1 MAKSRSHSI
10 ANTNPTPQS
19 VSKDN
24 FNSAHSEQSSMSSSS
39 KKRATVGEIVSKVEP
54 KGRYQIFITE
64 GGKEKPYKDSEGNL
78 QFRTGT
84 QVTDKMVYNPAREGW
99 ESKKQIEKYKRNEI
113 NKKRRYIIRR
123 VK

>member
-10 ANTNPTPQS
+10 ANTNPTPRS

-24 FNSAHSEQSSMSSSS
+24 FNSAHSEQKTTSSSL
-39 KKRATVGEIVSKVEP
+39 KKRDTVGEIVSKVEP
-54 KGRYQIFITE
+54 KSRYQIFIME

-78 QFRTGT
+78 QYRTGA
-84 QVTDKMVYNPAREGW
+84 QVTDKMIYNPAREGW
-99 ESKKQIEKYKRNEI
+99 ESKKQIEKYKKNEI